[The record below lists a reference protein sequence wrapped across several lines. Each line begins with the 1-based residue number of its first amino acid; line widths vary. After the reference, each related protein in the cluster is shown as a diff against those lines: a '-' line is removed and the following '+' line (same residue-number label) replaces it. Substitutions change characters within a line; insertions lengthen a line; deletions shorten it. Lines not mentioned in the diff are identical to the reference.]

1 MRRSLSS
8 GLRWLEIGAER
19 LRRLRR
25 QVPVTDQ
32 FSFLLTEDE
41 SSLLTELGSYIAVEQ
56 YVADQFNFILTEDD
70 LILLSEDGRG
80 ISLG

>member
-19 LRRLRR
+19 LRR

-32 FSFLLTEDE
+32 FSLLLTEDE
-41 SSLLTELGSYIAVEQ
+41 SSLLTELGSYIAAEQQ
-56 YVADQFNFILTEDD
+56 YVADPFNFILTEDD